1 MNVKNDNNP
10 RFTYFNVFEKKISSV
25 FFLSFFIKKVRFSN
39 LLMEK
44 K

>member
-25 FFLSFFIKKVRFSN
+25 FFSIIFHKKKIDFQIY
-39 LLMEK
+39 
-44 K
+44 